1 MECIYKNISL
11 DVHDDIT
18 SQLSISVKQGD
29 TSRGIRVALTD
40 HGKVFNIPDDCYAV
54 FSARKSTG
62 NFISDGCIIQNN
74 TIIYNYSESVVSVAT
89 QLDCELTVYSSKGDK
104 ITSPSFTIFVYQTI
118 QNEFASGVVESD
130 SFATLNNLILDATAT
145 IAEAN
150 TAIEQANSATE
161 AAVSATEE
169 ARNTVT
175 YIRKTSDG
183 KLEIL
188 DADHNLIETIDV
200 CYMDNDT
207 IYRYENGVL
216 SVRGI
221 KDINSDETFR
231 MWIGTTK
238 ECLALTHK
246 DEHTFYWI
254 TDDATFDEV
263 MAALNA
269 QNETLAE
276 FESALKDGSL
286 KPKNAEHATNATTAD
301 NADIA
306 TRAVTADR
314 LSSTR
319 YGNAN
324 LNALTIAGL
333 YHFDDKT
340 LAAMCVNLPNG
351 VSTTFELSVT
361 TGIGVTQELTTSDAR
376 RYLRNRDPD
385 EIWSEWVEI
394 THPKILSM
402 NSISTGANTEEK
414 TDKNGVKT
422 VEISIDKTG
431 LDVLEFGIS
440 GGGNKTASAIMMIS
454 DLNKSASAI
463 TSSGIYYQVDS
474 GSGHTKIECE
484 YNASQRKIIA
494 KSETSNTAVYPTV
507 VGVYRIGGLEV

>member
-11 DVHDDIT
+11 DVHDDIA

-40 HGKVFNIPDDCYAV
+40 HGKVFRIPDDCYAV

-62 NFISDGCIIQNN
+62 NFISGGCIIQNN

-130 SFATLNNLILDATAT
+130 SFATLNNLISDAVET

-150 TAIEQANSATE
+150 TAIKQANSATE

-231 MWIGTTK
+231 MWIGTTE
-238 ECLALTHK
+238 ECMALTQK

-263 MAALNA
+263 IAAINA

-276 FESALKDGSL
+276 FETALKDGSL
-286 KPKNAEHATNATTAD
+286 KPKKAEIADTVAGEEGHMDKERHIWFSDSTKEAKRAYSDHITYNPSTDILKVGYVNGRTKVATNADNATNVIAEEGTAANPRHVWFSD
-301 NADIA
+301 NSAETKRAYSDKFKYNPSTDTLKVGRVTGTSDKADLLVINSADIA
-306 TRAVTADR
+306 ENTNEVSISATGLYVLELGVEGSADR
-314 LSSTR
+314 
-319 YGNAN
+319 
-324 LNALTIAGL
+324 
-333 YHFDDKT
+333 
-340 LAAMCVNLPNG
+340 
-351 VSTTFELSVT
+351 VSIV
-361 TGIGVTQELTTSDAR
+361 
-376 RYLRNRDPD
+376 
-385 EIWSEWVEI
+385 
-394 THPKILSM
+394 
-402 NSISTGANTEEK
+402 
-414 TDKNGVKT
+414 
-422 VEISIDKTG
+422 
-431 LDVLEFGIS
+431 
-440 GGGNKTASAIMMIS
+440 MMIS
-454 DLNKSASAI
+454 DLSKSVKASSSASV
-463 TSSGIYYQVDS
+463 SYSVNS
-474 GSGHTKIECE
+474 GSGNAEIECKF
-484 YNASQRKIIA
+484 NASSKKINA
-494 KSETSNTAVYPTV
+494 VLSNSSTSVFPYFI
-507 VGVYRIGGLEV
+507 GIYRIGG